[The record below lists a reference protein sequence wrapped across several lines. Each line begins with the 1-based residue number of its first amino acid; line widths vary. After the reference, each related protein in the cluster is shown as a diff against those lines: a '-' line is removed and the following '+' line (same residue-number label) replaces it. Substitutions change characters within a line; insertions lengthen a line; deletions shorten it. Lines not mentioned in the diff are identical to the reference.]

1 LRKAIKVRATIKS
14 SKLDILDK
22 IVRCKVKEKDRDLEF
37 RRSINSELIIQST
50 RLSNRLSIDLVIIR
64 LIVESNFDS
73 NFRNR
78 LDSSISTLEI
88 DLKFNSISTFLKS
101 NQIESSRFSISKIE
115 IESNCQEIEN
125 NIILLRFSI
134 FELML

>member
-78 LDSSISTLEI
+78 FEI
-88 DLKFNSISTFLKS
+88 QFHFNFFK
-101 NQIESSRFSISKIE
+101 
-115 IESNCQEIEN
+115 IESNRIE
-125 NIILLRFSI
+125 SI
-134 FELML
+134 FDFKNRN